1 MECRAVLAAAQAEVA
16 DEHQTHYDMNL
27 RTHRP
32 GISTQEVIDSY
43 SQWAKSGTYEFV
55 STFN

>member
-1 MECRAVLAAAQAEVA
+1 MLAAAQAEVA

-55 STFN
+55 SIFNA